1 MLSKV
6 LTITCVAAGSA
17 CAAAPALAATPALA
31 AAPAAHAARHL
42 PARIVLHT
50 SIAGFRLGVTPRAVE
65 RRLGRPSQTIRVS
78 GRIAQL
84 TYNRAGLGFAFDTLQ
99 RSDPADDITAYIA
112 RYHTSKGIR
121 VGASEKAVKR
131 AYHGLHCQLGLCDL
145 YQGTPGT
152 VGSSDT
158 AFTFFRGKLDTIQ
171 VQKVF
176 E

>member
-1 MLSKV
+1 MPSKLV
-6 LTITCVAAGSA
+6 TVACVVAGSA
-17 CAAAPALAATPALA
+17 LCAPAALAAG
-31 AAPAAHAARHL
+31 PAAHTARARRL

-50 SIAGFRLGVTPRAVE
+50 SIAGFKLGVTPSAVK
-65 RRLGRPSQTIRVS
+65 RRLGRPSQTIHVS
-78 GRIAQL
+78 GRIAEL
-84 TYNRAGLGFAFDTLQ
+84 LYRADGLGFEFDTLQ
-99 RSDPADDITAYIA
+99 RSDPADDITAYA
-112 RYHTSKGIR
+112 TRYHTSKGIH

-131 AYHGLHCQLGLCDL
+131 AYHGLHCQFGLCDL

-158 AFTFFRGKLDTIQ
+158 AFTFFRGKLNTIQ